1 MLNVGQNK
9 KYCNLSNTKMENNN
23 EFEKVVM
30 KNPTRYYFDDINRI
44 QSFDFRNIFENIY
57 DVTYKP
63 FHIVFNKVLLDPEK
77 YDAIFNKIRYL
88 IGLKRSTTFLLLCKN
103 QH

>member
-23 EFEKVVM
+23 EFEKVII

-44 QSFDFRNIFENIY
+44 QSFDFDNILS
-57 DVTYKP
+57 T
-63 FHIVFNKVLLDPEK
+63 FHTKL
-77 YDAIFNKIRYL
+77 
-88 IGLKRSTTFLLLCKN
+88 
-103 QH
+103 